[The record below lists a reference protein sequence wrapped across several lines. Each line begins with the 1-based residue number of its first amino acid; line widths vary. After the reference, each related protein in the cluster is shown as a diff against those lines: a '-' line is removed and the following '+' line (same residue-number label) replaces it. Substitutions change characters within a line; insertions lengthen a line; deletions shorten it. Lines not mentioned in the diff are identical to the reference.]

1 MLLLLC
7 YIPVFLLIGLGLRPM
22 LAGLNH
28 LFDLKLSETEFM
40 ISDTPGREPGRS
52 AQLSLLLKASLS
64 QEELQLQTT
73 QKHRLLRKTTGKWF
87 ALVFWR
93 FS

>member
-1 MLLLLC
+1 MRECIAGMYGNVYAKDMLLLLC

-52 AQLSLLLKASLS
+52 AQLSLL
-64 QEELQLQTT
+64 
-73 QKHRLLRKTTGKWF
+73 
-87 ALVFWR
+87 
-93 FS
+93 